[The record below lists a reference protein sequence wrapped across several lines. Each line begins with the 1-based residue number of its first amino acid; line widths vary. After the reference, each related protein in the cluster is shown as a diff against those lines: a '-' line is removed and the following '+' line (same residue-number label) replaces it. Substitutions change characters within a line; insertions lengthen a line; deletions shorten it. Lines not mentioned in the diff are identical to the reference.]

1 MLIFPWI
8 NIQNLGSKCLS
19 IALSNVAGDWEVKFN
34 FKPLLVETYVDP
46 SRFTGAMY
54 KAANFILIGQSSGNY
69 RPDSISLQRK
79 SKLKKISIFTL

>member
-46 SRFTGAMY
+46 SRFTVVPTKQCRFENTALFY
-54 KAANFILIGQSSGNY
+54 FVN
-69 RPDSISLQRK
+69 
-79 SKLKKISIFTL
+79 T